1 VHEIV
6 CPHCAKAFTVDEAGY
21 AEIVRQVRTE
31 EFDNELHERLALA
44 AAEKDRAFELAEARA
59 RRLPRPRTPR
69 STISRPS

>member
-1 VHEIV
+1 MHEIV

-44 AAEKDRAFELAEARA
+44 AAT
-59 RRLPRPRTPR
+59 RTR
-69 STISRPS
+69 